1 MGFYGNITNT
11 SKTTFQ
17 FDKTYSNRNQMM
29 LNAGNDGVYPG
40 RFVLVDYDV
49 AIDNDYFYKPDPL
62 NPNGQCWMYDG
73 QIYTGAPVSVDI
85 NGTIVYKEAP
95 DIRTQL
101 NFETSG
107 FTKGRCV
114 AVPIGQR
121 ISNISG
127 ASEYKRIISRTETG
141 YVSMTISRSEYDKFM
156 DDFEAA
162 NEDTPTYFV
171 VELYPYNYE
180 KGVYYTTAD
189 NVNYVLAEDEFDEN
203 TVYYRRAVT
212 NDIEIYIIGNAASD
226 VVLQSTWV
234 TSKELE
240 VGMVYQIQKG
250 CQYTIN
256 AKYDE
261 YWVLTNDTDPFVW
274 QAAADNASTYT
285 LNASIDRAVYG
296 SGRGY
301 DATVWQKVIKLG
313 RDTYVMI
320 AELNSVVP
328 TFDITADAPS
338 TVPLAP
344 HFDKDSTNIYYK
356 LHVQPNWGIRTKA
369 SRPDLKGPSIDKTG
383 AQGGDNTLTID
394 TVYYPSDQ
402 TTTWKSKLYNSADG
416 TEREVFYT
424 LPSDSTTENP
434 SGSWETQETENSS
447 IPAAIYYNKD
457 GFNKSRVSESADLI
471 IPPNEGGNWRFNPSI
486 YKSGWTPEN
495 KIELKPTGLSGKRYD
510 THNATAGDEPQVDTQ
525 ELTVMLPALG
535 DAVSHMWDLI
545 YGGYDTNDVIRQT
558 GFRNQDIEWENARGG
573 LNRNGLRMVGS
584 ADGNAYNVAET
595 NTLAGCINSVHD
607 LMGMIITP
615 ENSYNLG
622 LNLDNLNTDR
632 IYYVN
637 GDSIYLEKNPNGF
650 FVYIQISE
658 ELYWQDDFKV
668 SDYFV
673 YDDATGTIR
682 NAKASTDSNKI
693 LHQEFRVTEEQWN
706 YIKTLQDFSNSYV
719 RKKLT
724 YDYTEIDFND
734 EGIFEFKPTQ
744 PETEDFNPEDY
755 WVQDETVDGGYRP
768 GTQEDVN
775 AGADLYDRV
784 LQGSAVF
791 DPAGLTPFDGTKYFY
806 QDFTSSENLTDL
818 AKDIPEIWLK
828 DYVRDEVYH
837 PNHKYFTINP
847 ETDLVIRPLSGEYA
861 PGKYFHFDNQSY
873 IYDNNPGPT
882 LNRTYYNIDPNKVHS
897 IKEEGWGGYDGV
909 YVPGEYYYK
918 HPDTG
923 EYILD
928 NEPTGTMFG
937 NQKVIH
943 YGLKTTPQDSDKP
956 LYTQQTVYIPITY
969 AQIIETGYNLELYVY
984 DSGSGRYER
993 YFGETIDENT
1003 SYYLEEIRLIPSSG
1017 HLVIDPTPL
1026 KLALFQPN
1034 TFYFKD
1040 EIDGQLQGYT
1050 IVTPDKINALSDST
1064 QEFYVFGVKREETA
1078 GGKIELNYVYTDQEK
1093 VTDPDYACKM
1103 QSEFYVP
1110 HRYHFLSSDD
1120 GYGSYLLDHYQ
1131 KKTHNPYYMFKAGP
1145 TPVDENIKFYEPNK
1159 YYTKNEITGEYEVI
1173 RDPEMPTDTP
1183 IYDKKAYYVI
1193 EDKAGVYEPGAE
1205 WNVFAD
1211 KVPSTVTLG
1220 TREEA
1225 WEIVQMKGF
1234 ARNLNTIHGL
1244 ILRMNQLLETGDKY
1258 TRDRTTIQGT
1268 LNTLNDLIARFDK
1281 MKPAHF
1287 TIIDEYGRV
1296 QSSDWNTQ
1304 QVYMDG
1310 DTKVITADKQK
1321 ASPSTFRKGIHA
1333 DVFPQAA
1340 DVANMEQ
1347 QWITMH
1353 VNDDILNPKITI
1365 HHNFQR
1371 VDDKPKTLDMNGNGD
1386 KVVLYEPI
1394 VDKMGHIVG
1403 EQNTTLTLPFGF
1415 KTIKA
1420 SNTADTV
1427 VTAPSTG
1434 INANGQ
1440 IADNTQDILTFAASN
1455 RWVKLDNNS
1464 EDTIKIGH
1472 LLSPF
1477 VSGTQANTLYGLTSN
1492 QTVAQ
1497 LDVDNTF
1504 EVPCLQFDEAGHIL
1518 EARTHTIT
1526 LPENFTKHV
1535 TTLSDVTNSDSLV
1548 GTVDE
1553 ITPDTLTD
1561 TLTFAEGNRWINI
1574 AADKDND
1581 KLTFSHYVKQF
1592 TETTSATDFNDTA
1605 SGKTF
1610 TVQTIGWDRAGHLIS
1625 SDKKTFTLPDNFK
1638 TLAITNSGKNVVSVA
1653 AENNGN
1659 LVADTLVDTATFD
1672 AGNRWLAYTANEEAD
1687 KVTLYHVAPDANS
1700 QSALTTQTGDE
1711 TPDFG
1716 ATFLI
1721 PEVKYDET
1729 GHIFKVATHTVKIPL
1744 PNLVDDTTGN
1754 VMTALA
1760 LEPTTG
1766 KFTITK
1772 ENLSSLK
1779 LDGYT
1784 KSNDNTDVAAED
1796 TLAEAL
1802 SKLQTQINDEENAR
1816 AQAIRDLL
1824 GGEEINAAFDTIK
1837 EISDWLAGN
1846 DSGADG
1852 VIDAIATLTGE
1863 EDVNGSVKQQIKA
1876 VVDTL
1881 GTAASKNEEDFATS
1895 DVLETTTFDYIVPTA
1910 HIMPAEGE
1918 EIEGEEP
1925 DPNGAD
1931 DLLQNEE
1938 EVVVT
1943 KQTIAWLFNKVA
1955 ELEARI
1961 QVLEAEKVSSDE
1973 ETSE

>member
-29 LNAGNDGVYPG
+29 INAGNDGVYPG

-73 QIYTGAPVSVDI
+73 QIYTGAPVTVEI
-85 NGTIVYKEAP
+85 NGTKVYKQAP

-101 NFETSG
+101 NMETSG

-114 AVPIGQR
+114 VVPMGQR
-121 ISNISG
+121 ISNISE

-156 DDFEAA
+156 EEFEQA
-162 NEDTPTYFV
+162 NESAPTYFV
-171 VELYPYNYE
+171 AELYDYNYE

-189 NVNYVLAEDEFDEN
+189 NENYVLAEEEFDEN
-203 TVYYRRAVT
+203 TVYYKRAVSSGV
-212 NDIEIYIIGNAASD
+212 EIYIISNSASD
-226 VVLQSTWV
+226 VVLQNTWV

-240 VGMVYQIQKG
+240 VGMAYQVPKG
-250 CQYTIN
+250 CQYAIN

-261 YWVLTNDTDPFVW
+261 YWVLSNDTDPFVW
-274 QAAADNASTYT
+274 HAAADNASTYT

-301 DATVWQKVIKLG
+301 DATVWQKVVRLG

-369 SRPDLKGPSIDKTG
+369 SNPNLTGPSIDKTG
-383 AQGGDNTLTID
+383 AQGGENTLTTDEIF
-394 TVYYPSDQ
+394 YPSDQ

-416 TEREVFYT
+416 SEREVFYT
-424 LPSDSTTENP
+424 LPSENSTGT
-434 SGSWETQETENSS
+434 SGSWENKESEHSA
-447 IPAAIYYNKD
+447 IPAAIYYNKA
-457 GFNKSRVSESADLI
+457 GFDKALVSESRDLI
-471 IPPNEGGNWRFNPSI
+471 IPPEKGGNWRFNP
-486 YKSGWTPEN
+486 YVYESGWTPEN
-495 KIELKPTGLSGKRYD
+495 KIELKPTGLSGKQYD
-510 THNATAGDEPQVDTQ
+510 THNATAGDEAQVDTQ
-525 ELTVMLPALG
+525 ELTIMLPALG

-545 YGGYDTNDVIRQT
+545 YGGYKTNDIIRQT
-558 GFRNQDIEWENARGG
+558 GRRNQDIEWENARGG
-573 LNRNGLRMVGS
+573 LNRNGLRMVGNS
-584 ADGNAYNVAET
+584 DGNAYNVAET

-632 IYYVN
+632 IYYVS
-637 GDSIYLEKNPNGF
+637 GESIHFEKNANGCF
-650 FVYIQISE
+650 AYVQISD
-658 ELYWQDDFKV
+658 ELYWQVDFKV
-668 SDYFV
+668 TDYFV
-673 YDDATGTIR
+673 YDDALGRVR
-682 NAKASTDSNKI
+682 NAKSSDGNAI
-693 LHQEFRVTEEQWN
+693 LLKEFRVNEDEWN
-706 YIKTLQDFSNSYV
+706 LMKSLQDFSNSYV
-719 RKKLT
+719 RKKMT
-724 YDYTEIDFND
+724 YNYTPIDFND
-734 EGIFEFKPTQ
+734 TEIFEFELTQ
-744 PETEDFNPEDY
+744 PETEDFDPKDY
-755 WVQDETVDGGYRP
+755 WVKDDSVEGGYRP
-768 GTQEDVN
+768 GTKEDVD

-784 LQGSAVF
+784 LQDTATF

-847 ETDLVIRPLSGEYA
+847 ETDLTERPLSGEYA

-882 LNRTYYNIDPNKVHS
+882 LNRTYYTIDPNKVHS

-928 NEPTGTMFG
+928 NEPTGTVFG

-943 YGLKTTPQDSDKP
+943 YGLKTTPQDSEKP
-956 LYTQQTVYIPITY
+956 LYTQQTVYVPITY
-969 AQIIETGYNLELYVY
+969 NQIIETGYNLELYVY
-984 DSGSGRYER
+984 DTGNGRYER
-993 YFGETIDENT
+993 YFGETIDKNT
-1003 SYYLEEIRLIPSSG
+1003 NYYLEEIRLIPSSG

-1026 KLALFQPN
+1026 KLVLFQPN

-1040 EIDGQLQGYT
+1040 ELDGQLQGYT
-1050 IVTPDKINALSDST
+1050 IVTPDKIKAISDT
-1064 QEFYVFGVKREETA
+1064 PQEFYVFGVKRIESA
-1078 GGKIELNYVYTDQEK
+1078 GGKVELSYVFNDQEK
-1093 VTDPDYACKM
+1093 ASDPEYACKT

-1120 GYGSYLLDHYQ
+1120 GFGSYLLDHYS
-1131 KKTHNPYYMFKAGP
+1131 KKTHNLYYMFKAGP
-1145 TPVDENIKFYEPNK
+1145 TPVSSDIKFYEPNK

-1173 RDPEMPTDTP
+1173 RDPQMPTDGKP
-1183 IYDKKAYYVI
+1183 IYNKKAYYVI

-1205 WNVFAD
+1205 WNVFAS

-1244 ILRMNQLLETGDKY
+1244 ILRINQLLETGDKY
-1258 TRDRTTIQGT
+1258 SRERTTIQGT
-1268 LNTLNDLIARFDK
+1268 LNTLNDLIDRFDK

-1310 DTKVITADKQK
+1310 ETKVVTADKQK
-1321 ASPSTFRKGIHA
+1321 TATSTFRKGIHA
-1333 DVFPQAA
+1333 DVFPK
-1340 DVANMEQ
+1340 VANVDSMEQ

-1353 VNDDILNPKITI
+1353 INDDILNPKITI
-1365 HHNFQR
+1365 HHNYQK
-1371 VDDKPKTLDMNGNGD
+1371 VDDKPKTADMNGNGD
-1386 KVVLYEPI
+1386 TVELYKPI

-1403 EQNTTLTLPFGF
+1403 EQNTTLTLPYGF
-1415 KTIKA
+1415 KTIKVA
-1420 SNTADTV
+1420 NSSA
-1427 VTAPSTG
+1427 VTAPSTT
-1434 INANGQ
+1434 IKTSGQ
-1440 IADNTQDILTFAASN
+1440 IADNTQDTLTFEATN
-1455 RWVKLDNNS
+1455 RWVKFDNNS
-1464 EDTIKIGH
+1464 EDIIKVGH

-1477 VSGTQANTLYGLTSN
+1477 VTGTEPNKLYGLTEN
-1492 QTVAQ
+1492 HTVAQ
-1497 LDVDNTF
+1497 LDTNNTF

-1535 TTLSDVTNSDSLV
+1535 TVLSDVINEDSTAGAV
-1548 GTVDE
+1548 GE

-1592 TETTSATDFNDTA
+1592 NETTSALDFNNTTN
-1605 SGKTF
+1605 GKTF

-1638 TLAITNSGKNVVSVA
+1638 TLAITNTGSDVVSAVVA
-1653 AENNGN
+1653 NSGN
-1659 LVADTLVDTATFD
+1659 LTADTLVDTATFD
-1672 AGNRWLAYTANEEAD
+1672 AGNRWLAYVANEEAD
-1687 KVTLYHVAPDANS
+1687 RVAIYHVAPDANS
-1700 QSALTTQTGDE
+1700 QSTLTTQTGDE
-1711 TPDFG
+1711 TPNFG

-1729 GHIFKVATHTVKIPL
+1729 GHIFKVGTHTVKIPL
-1744 PNLVDDTTGN
+1744 PSLTDDETGN

-1760 LEPTTG
+1760 LDPAIG

-1784 KSNDNTDVAAED
+1784 KGSDNSDVAAED

-1816 AQAIRDLL
+1816 AKAIRDLL

-1852 VIDAIATLTGE
+1852 IIDAIATLTGE
-1863 EDVNGSVKQQIKA
+1863 EDVDGSVKQQIKA

>member
-29 LNAGNDGVYPG
+29 MNAGNDGVYPG

-49 AIDNDYFYKPDPL
+49 AIDDDYFYKPDPY

-73 QIYTGAPVSVDI
+73 QIYTGAPVVVNI
-85 NGTIVYKEAP
+85 NGTNVYKEAP

-101 NFETSG
+101 NMQTSG

-114 AVPIGQR
+114 VVPIGQR

-127 ASEYKRIISRTETG
+127 ASEYKRIVSRTETG
-141 YVSMTISRSEYDKFM
+141 YVSMTISQSEYDKFM
-156 DDFEAA
+156 EEFEAA
-162 NEDTPTYFV
+162 NENVPTFFV
-171 VELYPYNYE
+171 AEIYDYNYE
-180 KGVYYTTAD
+180 KGVYFTTAD
-189 NVNYVLAEDEFDEN
+189 NVTYTVSDGDFDEN
-203 TVYYRRAVT
+203 TVYYKRAVAS
-212 NDIEIYIIGNAASD
+212 DIDIYIIGNSASD

-240 VGMVYQIQKG
+240 VGMVYQVPKG
-250 CQYTIN
+250 HQYTIN

-261 YWVLTNDTDPFVW
+261 YWVLTNDTEPFVW
-274 QAAADNASTYT
+274 MAAADNASTYT

-301 DATVWQKVIKLG
+301 DATVWQKVVKSG

-356 LHVQPNWGIRTKA
+356 LHVQPGWGIRTKA
-369 SRPDLKGPSIDKTG
+369 ARPDLQGPSIDKTG
-383 AQGGDNTLTID
+383 AQGGDNVLTID
-394 TVYYPSDQ
+394 EIHYPSDQ

-416 TEREVFYT
+416 SEKEVFYT
-424 LPSDSTTENP
+424 LPSENSTSNP
-434 SGSWETQETENSS
+434 SGSWEISESENSA

-457 GFNKSRVSESADLI
+457 GFDKSRVSESTDLI
-471 IPPNEGGNWRFNPSI
+471 IPPDKGGNWRFNAAI
-486 YKSGWTPEN
+486 YESGWTPEN

-545 YGGYDTNDVIRQT
+545 YGGYETNDVIRQT
-558 GFRNQDIEWENARGG
+558 GFRNQDIEWENARGA
-573 LNRNGLRMVGS
+573 LNRNGLRMVGDT
-584 ADGNAYNVAET
+584 DGNAYNVAET

-637 GDSIYLEKNPNGF
+637 GESIYLEKNANGY
-650 FVYIQISE
+650 FVYIQISD

-673 YDDATGTIR
+673 YDDTTQSIR

-693 LHQEFRVTEEQWN
+693 LHQEYRVTEEQWD
-706 YIKTLQDFSNSYV
+706 YIKTLQNFSSSYV
-719 RKKLT
+719 RKKRT
-724 YDYTEIDFND
+724 YNYNEIDFSD
-734 EGIFEFKPTQ
+734 EGIFEFKPTE
-744 PETEDFNPEDY
+744 PETEDFDPSDY
-755 WVQDETVDGGYRP
+755 WVKDESVDGGYRP
-768 GTQEDVN
+768 GTEADVEN
-775 AGADLYDRV
+775 GEDLYDRV
-784 LQGSAVF
+784 LQGSATF
-791 DPAGLTPFDGTKYFY
+791 DPAGLTPFDGSKYFY
-806 QDFTSSENLTDL
+806 QDYTSSENLTEL
-818 AKDIPEIWLK
+818 ASDIPEIWLK

-847 ETDLVIRPLSGEYA
+847 ETDLVERPLSGEYA

-897 IKEEGWGGYDGV
+897 IKEDGWGGYDGV

-956 LYTQQTVYIPITY
+956 LYTQQVVYIPITY
-969 AQIIETGYNLELYVY
+969 DQIIETGYNLELYVY

-993 YFGETIDENT
+993 YFDDVLDENRN
-1003 SYYLEEIRLIPSSG
+1003 YYLEEIRLIPSSG

-1026 KLALFQPN
+1026 KLVLFQPN

-1050 IVTPDKINALSDST
+1050 IVTPDKINALSDSE

-1078 GGKIELNYVYTDQEK
+1078 GGAIALNYVFNEQEK
-1093 VTDPDYACKM
+1093 ISDPEYACKM

-1110 HRYHFLSSDD
+1110 HRYHFLSSND
-1120 GYGSYLLDHYQ
+1120 GMGSYLLDHYQ
-1131 KKTHNPYYMFKAGP
+1131 KKTHNPYYMFQAGP
-1145 TPVDENIKFYEPNK
+1145 TPVDESIKFYEPNK
-1159 YYTKNEITGEYEVI
+1159 YYTKNEITGEYEII
-1173 RDPEMPTDTP
+1173 RDPEMPTDKP

-1205 WNVFAD
+1205 WNIFAE
-1211 KVPSTVTLG
+1211 KVPPTVTLG

-1244 ILRMNQLLETGDKY
+1244 ILRINQLLETGDTL

-1281 MKPAHF
+1281 MKPGHF

-1310 DTKVITADKQK
+1310 ETKVVTADKQK
-1321 ASPSTFRKGIHA
+1321 TSPSTFRKGIHA
-1333 DVFPQAA
+1333 DVFPKASNVDA
-1340 DVANMEQ
+1340 MEQ

-1365 HHNFQR
+1365 HHNYQK
-1371 VDDKPKTLDMNGNGD
+1371 VNDTPKTHDMNGNGD
-1386 KVVLYEPI
+1386 KVELYRPI

-1415 KTIKA
+1415 KTIKV

-1427 VTAPSTG
+1427 IAAPSTTV
-1434 INANGQ
+1434 NADGQ
-1440 IADNTQDILTFAASN
+1440 IADNTQDTLTFAATN
-1455 RWVKLDNNS
+1455 RWVKFDNNT
-1464 EDTIKIGH
+1464 EDTIKVGH

-1477 VSGTQANTLYGLTSN
+1477 VTGTAPNTLYGLTSN
-1492 QTVAQ
+1492 LTVAQ
-1497 LDVDNTF
+1497 LDTDNTF

-1518 EARTHTIT
+1518 EARTHTVT
-1526 LPENFTKHV
+1526 LPENFTTHAITV
-1535 TTLSDVTNSDSLV
+1535 SDTNNADSTV
-1548 GTVDE
+1548 GAAGN

-1561 TLTFAEGNRWINI
+1561 TLTFAEGNRWINL
-1574 AADKDND
+1574 AADATND
-1581 KLTFSHYVKQF
+1581 KITISHYVKNF
-1592 TETTSATDFNDTA
+1592 TETTSALDFNTE
-1605 SGKTF
+1605 SNGKTF

-1638 TLAITNSGKNVVSVA
+1638 TLAIGNTGKAAVSFGA
-1653 AENNGN
+1653 ATDGN

-1672 AGNRWLAYTANEEAD
+1672 IGNRWLSYVANVDGD
-1687 KVTLYHVAPDANS
+1687 KVTLYHTAPDANS
-1700 QSALTTQTGDE
+1700 TSTNTTQTGNE
-1711 TPDFG
+1711 TPNFG
-1716 ATFLI
+1716 ATFYI
-1721 PEVKYDET
+1721 PEVKYDEA
-1729 GHIFKVATHTVKIPL
+1729 GHIFKVGTHTVKIPL
-1744 PNLVDDTTGN
+1744 PSLVQDDTGN
-1754 VMTALA
+1754 VMTGLA
-1760 LEPTTG
+1760 LSDTEG

-1772 ENLSSLK
+1772 EDLGTLT
-1779 LDGYT
+1779 LGTYT
-1784 KSNDNTDVAAED
+1784 KGTDNGDVAATD
-1796 TLAEAL
+1796 TLAQAL

-1816 AQAIRDLL
+1816 AQAIRDLI
-1824 GGEEINAAFDTIK
+1824 GGEELNAAFDTIK

-1846 DSGADG
+1846 DTDADK
-1852 VIDAIATLTGE
+1852 VIDAIATLTGAE
-1863 EDVNGSVKQQIKA
+1863 EIEGSVKKQIKDA
-1876 VVDTL
+1876 IDGL
-1881 GTAASKNEEDFATS
+1881 GTAASKNEEDFAAADILNTA
-1895 DVLETTTFDYIVPTA
+1895 TFDYIIPNE
-1910 HIMPAEGE
+1910 HIMPVEGE
-1918 EIEGEEP
+1918 DELI
-1925 DPNGAD
+1925 
-1931 DLLQNEE
+1931 EE
-1938 EVVVT
+1938 EVVIN
-1943 KQTIAWLFNKVA
+1943 KQTIAWLFNKVG

-1961 QVLEAEKVSSDE
+1961 KVLEAALNPEDE
-1973 ETSE
+1973 STEEI